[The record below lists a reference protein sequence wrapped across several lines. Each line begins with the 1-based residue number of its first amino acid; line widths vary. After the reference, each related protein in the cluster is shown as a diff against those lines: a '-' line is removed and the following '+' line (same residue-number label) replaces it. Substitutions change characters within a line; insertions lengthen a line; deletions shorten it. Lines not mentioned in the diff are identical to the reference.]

1 MLKEH
6 NCLSNRVLCSLS
18 IKKSTVA
25 CPRLMAIDLV
35 LTLPSDLWESMRLT
49 TFSLNLFW
57 LLWHTSQQIGLNIVI
72 YFFQLPLMVFCIC
85 HYSCTGPSSWD
96 WLTFYPSFLAPFL
109 VSKVPKLC
117 SKILT
122 KLVTTVMSSM
132 SWGVIQWKAW
142 NKGSQAAKKRS
153 FTHKRCCHVPERR
166 ESAWCI
172 ACSSK
177 SLDMLPSTTKTA
189 QWMVISSSA
198 TEAHSSMCNAERWP
212 SNFWH
217 LDLQNAPTLNKF
229 FSPMDPRLSV
239 IQ

>member
-1 MLKEH
+1 
-6 NCLSNRVLCSLS
+6 
-18 IKKSTVA
+18 
-25 CPRLMAIDLV
+25 MAIDLV

-153 FTHKRCCHVPERR
+153 LTHKRCCHAPERR

-177 SLDMLPSTTKTA
+177 SLDMLPSTKKTA
-189 QWMVISSSA
+189 QWM

-229 FSPMDPRLSV
+229 FSLMDPRLSM